1 MNIIEKLN
9 AAQLKKD
16 IPNFKIGDVIKVYVK
31 IVEGG
36 KERAQV
42 FSGTVI
48 ARSGSGINT
57 AITVRRISFGE
68 GVERVFQVHSPRI
81 EKIEISRA
89 GDVRR
94 AKLYYIREKI
104 GKGSKIKEKKK
115 IVIEGEESIA
125 AAQAERA
132 AAAAQPVEQPK
143 TEAKAEA
150 KKETPKEK

>member
-9 AAQLKKD
+9 AAHLRKD
-16 IPNFKIGDVIKVYVK
+16 IPHFKIGDVVKVHVK
-31 IVEGG
+31 IIEGE
-36 KERAQV
+36 KERSQV

-48 ARSGSGINT
+48 ARTGSGIN
-57 AITVRRISFGE
+57 AAFTVRRISFGE

-104 GKGSKIKEKKK
+104 GKSSRIKEKKK
-115 IVIEGEESIA
+115 VVIEGEETV
-125 AAQAERA
+125 RA
-132 AAAAQPVEQPK
+132 AAAEQPVAPAAPVEQPK
-143 TEAKAEA
+143 AEA
-150 KKETPKEK
+150 KQEISKK